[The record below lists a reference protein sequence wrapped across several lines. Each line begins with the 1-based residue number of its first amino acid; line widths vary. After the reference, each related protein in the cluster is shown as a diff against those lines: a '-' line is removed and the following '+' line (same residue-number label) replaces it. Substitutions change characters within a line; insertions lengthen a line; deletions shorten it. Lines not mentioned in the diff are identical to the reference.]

1 MVKYDDTKN
10 VTKTNLITILF
21 PWQLFDV
28 DVWTYNVL
36 VETETVNVV
45 QTYFY
50 ASVTSNAIESIEE
63 EDEEEEEEETQP
75 GESEQIP
82 LVRGD
87 SEESRRGYHTP
98 TPATPRGFHTPIS
111 EPSAPPSPVRPT
123 LPPILPLGAPSSQG
137 GPPSPSSALMTVSLD
152 AYLEPRRI
160 SFESPPSS
168 DLLPRAQSPEESY
181 PVFSPPPIRR
191 RHTVAS
197 PSLLQ
202 RTSIISQSSRA
213 EPHSHHTCNY
223 RFWDSI
229 TFTPLNIHRLL
240 SL

>member
-1 MVKYDDTKN
+1 M
-10 VTKTNLITILF
+10 
-21 PWQLFDV
+21 
-28 DVWTYNVL
+28 
-36 VETETVNVV
+36 
-45 QTYFY
+45 
-50 ASVTSNAIESIEE
+50 
-63 EDEEEEEEETQP
+63 
-75 GESEQIP
+75 P

-87 SEESRRGYHTP
+87 SDASGRGFHTP
-98 TPATPRGFHTPIS
+98 DSPASPRGFHTPLS
-111 EPSAPPSPVRPT
+111 EPSAPPSPARPIPPT
-123 LPPILPLGAPSSQG
+123 LPSLTPALPATSSQG

-197 PSLLQ
+197 PSLLH

-213 EPHSHHTCNY
+213 EPTSHHTCNY
-223 RFWDSI
+223 
-229 TFTPLNIHRLL
+229 L
-240 SL
+240 STVKHEYNPIESVPHYFYRYTLSVNTTYCTANSPCYIVIYFSFRKRYRSFFATQSFQQET

>member
-1 MVKYDDTKN
+1 MK
-10 VTKTNLITILF
+10 LIGIGNCIGHILYYI
-21 PWQLFDV
+21 V
-28 DVWTYNVL
+28 D
-36 VETETVNVV
+36 
-45 QTYFY
+45 
-50 ASVTSNAIESIEE
+50 E
-63 EDEEEEEEETQP
+63 EDEEEEETQP
-75 GESEQIP
+75 GESEQVP

-98 TPATPRGFHTPIS
+98 ASPTSPTSPSSPASHRGFHTPLS
-111 EPSAPPSPVRPT
+111 EASAPPSPVKPS
-123 LPPILPLGAPSSQG
+123 LPALPAPLPLTAPPSQG

-202 RTSIISQSSRA
+202 RTSIISHSSRA
-213 EPHSHHTCNY
+213 EPNSHHTCNY
-223 RFWDSI
+223 RSDI
-229 TFTPLNIHRLL
+229 IDKIYAILEVQH
-240 SL
+240 